1 MASKRKMRCVSIT
14 ALYYLV
20 LIALGAVLIFPLIY
34 MFLASFK
41 TNAEIFGQPL
51 KMLPDHFT
59 LEGYI
64 NGWKGVGNYT
74 FGTYMGNSFLLTLPT
89 TFLTIASSLFVAYG
103 FARFDFPLK
112 KLLFSMM
119 YGLMLLPASVL
130 IIPRYLVFARL
141 KWVDTYL
148 PFWIPAAMATSS
160 FFIYMFIQFFR
171 GLPLELDEAAMIDGC
186 SSLGILRHILLP
198 LCMPAIISAA
208 IFSFI
213 WTWNDFM
220 AQFIYISSVS
230 KYTVSLGLRMCIE
243 GTANINWANVLAM
256 SIVSII
262 PSMLVYLLLQKY
274 FVEGIATSGLKG

>member
-1 MASKRKMRCVSIT
+1 MRSRRKLQHTVQT
-14 ALYYLV
+14 VLYYCV
-20 LIALGAVLIFPLIY
+20 LILLGAVMVFPLVY
-34 MFLASFK
+34 MLMASFK
-41 TNAEIFGQPL
+41 SNTEIFGQPL
-51 KMLPDHFT
+51 KLLPERLDIS
-59 LEGYI
+59 GYV
-64 NGWKGVGNYT
+64 NGWRGVGAYS
-74 FGTYMGNSFLLTLPT
+74 FGTYMLNSFLLTLPAT
-89 TFLTIASSLFVAYG
+89 LLTIASSLLVAYG

-112 KLLFSMM
+112 KLLFSVM
-119 YGLMLLPASVL
+119 YGLMLLPGSVL

-141 KWVDTYL
+141 NWVDTYL
-148 PFWIPAAMATSS
+148 PFWVPAALATSS

-186 SSLGILRHILLP
+186 SSFGILQHVLFP
-198 LCMPAIISAA
+198 LCTPAIISAA

-220 AQFIYISSVS
+220 AQFIYISSVPR
-230 KYTVSLGLRMCIE
+230 YTAALGLRMSIE

-262 PSMLVYLLLQKY
+262 PSMLIYLFLQKY

>member
-1 MASKRKMRCVSIT
+1 MTTRRIRRACDT

-20 LIALGAVLIFPLIY
+20 LVALGMIMVFPLLY
-34 MFLASFK
+34 MLLASFK

-51 KMLPDHFT
+51 KLLPDSFS
-59 LEGYI
+59 LDGYV
-64 NGWKGVGNYT
+64 NGWRGVGNYT
-74 FGTYMGNSFLLTLPT
+74 FGTYMTNSFLLTLPST
-89 TFLTIASSLFVAYG
+89 ILTIVSSLLVAYG
-103 FARFDFPLK
+103 FARFEFPCK
-112 KLLFSMM
+112 KLLFSVM

-130 IIPRYLVFARL
+130 IIPRYLVFAKL
-141 KWVDTYL
+141 NWVDTYL

-171 GLPLELDEAAMIDGC
+171 GLPRELDEAAMIDGC
-186 SSLGILRHILLP
+186 SSFGILSHILFP
-198 LCMPAIISAA
+198 LRTPAIISAA

-220 AQFIYISSVS
+220 SQFIYISSVP
-230 KYTVSLGLRMCIE
+230 KYTAALGLRMSIE

-262 PSMLVYLLLQKY
+262 PSMLVYLFLQKY

>member
-1 MASKRKMRCVSIT
+1 MTTRRIRRACDT

-20 LIALGAVLIFPLIY
+20 LVALGMIMVFPLLY
-34 MFLASFK
+34 MLLASFK

-51 KMLPDHFT
+51 KLLPDSFS
-59 LEGYI
+59 LDGYV
-64 NGWKGVGNYT
+64 NGWRGVGNYT
-74 FGTYMGNSFLLTLPT
+74 FGTYMTNSFLLTLPST
-89 TFLTIASSLFVAYG
+89 ILTIVSSLLVAYG
-103 FARFDFPLK
+103 FARFEFPCK
-112 KLLFSMM
+112 KLLFSVM

-130 IIPRYLVFARL
+130 IIPRYLVFAKL
-141 KWVDTYL
+141 NWVDTYL

-171 GLPLELDEAAMIDGC
+171 GLPRELDEAAMIDGC
-186 SSLGILRHILLP
+186 SSFGILSHILFP
-198 LCMPAIISAA
+198 LCTPAIISAA

-220 AQFIYISSVS
+220 SQFIYISSVP
-230 KYTVSLGLRMCIE
+230 KYTAALGLRMSIE

-262 PSMLVYLLLQKY
+262 PSMLVYLFLQKY